1 MIFSNRFEETRYCFL
16 SNNYIKDICILNKII
31 RYCAEADETIIRF
44 GNSIDKLKTDNI
56 YKNATAMCIL
66 QIGELVRHLSNDIVN
81 EYDEMPW
88 KQIKGMRNIA
98 AHGYEDFDVE
108 ILWQTLKNDLPA
120 LRKYCVGILSRTEND
135 KPL

>member
-1 MIFSNRFEETRYCFL
+1 L